1 MLVLTR
7 PAKQAKQDIA
17 FFRENG
23 IECLSAPMINIH
35 RICYSDISFEHFDCL
50 IFTSANAL
58 DFLDIPKRY
67 LKIPVVVV
75 GAQTAEASSDKG
87 FTSIKNCEGSAQD
100 IIDYIARSAG
110 LKSKRFLYVRG
121 KDVRLDIAASL
132 AALKIKCDDLI
143 VYESVVTEK
152 MPDNLAGLLNNSE
165 IKGVSFLSVR
175 TAENFARLVR
185 VNELENALQSTK
197 ALCISDSVL
206 ECVRVF
212 NWGSTHVC
220 SAPDGDAMKDL
231 ILSEFA
237 TNDVM

>member
-17 FFRENG
+17 FFKENG
-23 IECLSAPMINIH
+23 IDCLSAPMINI
-35 RICYSDISFEHFDCL
+35 RRVSYSDPSFDEVDCL
-50 IFTSANAL
+50 VFTSANAL

-67 LKIPVVVV
+67 LKIPVIVV
-75 GAQTAEASSDKG
+75 GAQTAEAASGKG
-87 FTSIKNCEGSAQD
+87 FASIKNCEGDACD
-100 IIDYIARSAG
+100 IIDYISSREE

-121 KDVRLDIAASL
+121 KDVRLDMA
-132 AALKIKCDDLI
+132 AALAQMEISCANLI
-143 VYESVVTEK
+143 VYESVLTET
-152 MPDNLAGLLNNSE
+152 MPDNLAALLNKGE

-185 VNELENALQSTK
+185 VNKLEDALQSTK
-197 ALCISDSVL
+197 GLCISDSVL

-212 NWGSTHVC
+212 NWGSTHVS